1 MLILKIIENTAV
13 HLWQN
18 SDYLLSIVGDKCSYY
33 CILIMYMKIK
43 VRVENKI
50 YIIKINV
57 IEIKIIIDLLLLLQF
72 TG

>member
-1 MLILKIIENTAV
+1 MLILKITENTEV

-18 SDYLLSIVGDKCSYY
+18 SDCLLSIVGDKCSYY
-33 CILIMYMKIK
+33 CILTVYIKIK
-43 VRVENKI
+43 VRAENQI
-50 YIIKINV
+50 YIIKINI